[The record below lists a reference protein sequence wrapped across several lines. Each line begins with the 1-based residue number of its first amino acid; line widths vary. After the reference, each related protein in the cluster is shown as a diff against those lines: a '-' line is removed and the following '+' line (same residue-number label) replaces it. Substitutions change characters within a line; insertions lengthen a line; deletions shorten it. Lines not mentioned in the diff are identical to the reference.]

1 MKFLFCSVL
10 LTFLFF
16 SIASADQV
24 ESLIGAINDSAEQP
38 ETKLAAIQ
46 VLGDI
51 GDDRAVP
58 VLSEQVKSS
67 DPETRFLAIKSLG
80 KIGTPPAREA
90 LLELEQAGDS
100 EQQNGALIALA
111 MAKDPQAKKLAEAGL
126 QSPSWM
132 SRWYSVLAL
141 DILGDPAAT
150 PLLEA
155 ALIDPYQ
162 LPGGGRF
169 PIRESAQAAL
179 DRLKTSM
186 HWSYS
191 LNEGMEKAGLENKPL
206 LLYFYIN
213 GGEWC
218 EQFER
223 ETFTKEAIQKL
234 AAQFVPVKINA
245 YAESG
250 LSEQYG
256 IAGTPT
262 LLILDQQ
269 GTELSR
275 LPGYVA
281 PDRVQSYLEEAV
293 PALTDKGGKA
303 ELWIKAQGLID
314 QGHYEEAIPVLES
327 FLSGDLSRDLAG
339 KEEWARF
346 MLALAYGK
354 KENHVR
360 ARELFEQ
367 FIQKFPNSE
376 LMDKALYCL
385 ALAKL
390 HLSYWD
396 SARQTLTDLLAK
408 YPQSPVVK
416 QAQELLNQLLEIS

>member
-1 MKFLFCSVL
+1 MKFLICSVLFTFLFCSV
-10 LTFLFF
+10 
-16 SIASADQV
+16 ASADQV
-24 ESLIGAINDSAEQP
+24 ESLIAAVNDPAQP
-38 ETKLAAIQ
+38 EAKLAAIQ

-51 GDDRAVP
+51 GDDRAVA
-58 VLSEQVKSS
+58 VLSEQAKSS
-67 DPETRFLAIKSLG
+67 NLETRFSAIKSLG
-80 KIGTPPAREA
+80 KIGTPSAREA
-90 LLELEQAGDS
+90 LLALEQTGDS
-100 EQQNGALIALA
+100 EQQKGALIALA

-126 QSPSWM
+126 ASPSWM

-141 DILGDPAAT
+141 DILGDPST
-150 PLLEA
+150 VPLLET
-155 ALIDPYQ
+155 ALTDTHQ
-162 LPGGGRF
+162 LPDGGRF
-169 PIRESAQAAL
+169 PIREAAQAAL
-179 DRLKTSM
+179 DKLKTSV
-186 HWSYS
+186 HWTYS
-191 LNEGMEKAGLENKPL
+191 LNEGMEKAVLENKSL
-206 LLYFYIN
+206 LIYFYIN

-223 ETFTKEAIQKL
+223 ETFTKESVQKL
-234 AAQFVPVKINA
+234 AAQFIPVKINA
-245 YAESG
+245 YAESK

-269 GTELSR
+269 GVELSR

-281 PDRVQSYLEEAV
+281 SDRVEHYLEEAV
-293 PALTDKGGKA
+293 PALADKGGKA
-303 ELWIKAQGLID
+303 ELWMKAQGLID
-314 QGHYEEAIPVLES
+314 QGHYEEALPVLES
-327 FLSGDLSRDLAG
+327 FLSGDLGSDLAG

-354 KENHVR
+354 KENHAR

-367 FIQKFPNSE
+367 FIQKFPDSE

-390 HLSYWD
+390 HLSDRD

-416 QAQELLNQLLEIS
+416 QAQELLNQL